1 MTVKI
6 IIIVVQFLLGPDS
19 LWDPVVSEMKKI
31 MNIVASKL
39 KHKNSILENTV
50 TGLDETDI
58 QNTYNQKQIT
68 FSWT

>member
-1 MTVKI
+1 M
-6 IIIVVQFLLGPDS
+6 
-19 LWDPVVSEMKKI
+19 SEMKKI

-68 FSWT
+68 FS